1 MYKRK
6 LKVKR
11 IFISLSLLL
20 IVVLIGIILYLYFN
34 VEKTSAYNMNIKKII
49 DSTKD
54 EVVSLNKVRIYGTHL
69 NINGTLENK
78 KVFLDNIDDAKLIF
92 KNINSNKD
100 IEIDIEYDV
109 NNKGNLTFY
118 TSDKINTGI
127 NLDSLNTGNYIIL
140 LKLLEKNYNENKDD
154 TNYYKIINEDNQKE
168 FTYYTMT
175 KNNKNNKIVI
185 NNYKNEIEKKSYKY
199 MKIDIEST
207 KLPDDVYDIVIDP
220 GHGGND
226 NGTSYLDV
234 FEDELNLKLST
245 ILYEM
250 ILDDGGICYLSRVSD
265 YDLSSMYAKNHK
277 IEDLKKRVQ
286 YIDSLNTTLFIS
298 LHLNYYSSS
307 KVNGIQVFYQ
317 KQNQESKELATF
329 LQDILNVENQRKK
342 QCKVGDYFIL
352 NNTTS
357 LGVLIEYGF
366 LSSEY
371 DRQRLLDDNYLNH
384 LAKLIKSS
392 ISEYLKNKLK
402 Y

>member
-1 MYKRK
+1 MVLRVLEELHNSQNVNLQTTKNLDYSKFFC
-6 LKVKR
+6 LFT
-11 IFISLSLLL
+11 IFILFFILFIGENILKKNCFL
-20 IVVLIGIILYLYFN
+20 ILIFIFLTSCFNINKTNYL
-34 VEKTSAYNMNIKKII
+34 I
-49 DSTKD
+49 DS
-54 EVVSLNKVRIYGTHL
+54 V
-69 NINGTLENK
+69 
-78 KVFLDNIDDAKLIF
+78 IF
-92 KNINSNKD
+92 
-100 IEIDIEYDV
+100 
-109 NNKGNLTFY
+109 
-118 TSDKINTGI
+118 
-127 NLDSLNTGNYIIL
+127 
-140 LKLLEKNYNENKDD
+140 
-154 TNYYKIINEDNQKE
+154 
-168 FTYYTMT
+168 
-175 KNNKNNKIVI
+175 
-185 NNYKNEIEKKSYKY
+185 
-199 MKIDIEST
+199 
-207 KLPDDVYDIVIDP
+207 IDP

-317 KQNQESKELATF
+317 KQNQKSKELAIF